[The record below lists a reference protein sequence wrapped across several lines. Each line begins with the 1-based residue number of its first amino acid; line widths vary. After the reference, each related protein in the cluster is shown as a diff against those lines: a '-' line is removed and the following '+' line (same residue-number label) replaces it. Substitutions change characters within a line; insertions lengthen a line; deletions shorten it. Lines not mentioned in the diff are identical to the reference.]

1 MPKYTLMA
9 HQAEGVKY
17 LESVDG
23 VGALLYDPGVGKTGT
38 TAAWIDTSALLPKE
52 VRVLVVAP
60 LTAADTWVLQPH
72 LFMDSPVKARM
83 MQGPTATILAKMAL
97 ARDWSRVPTMKI
109 AHDHKGTTA
118 KQLAGRRVTILS
130 VSAGALSSYCKDRT
144 DTVRMLRAIRKYD
157 PHVIV
162 MDESHIIKAATSN
175 ISKSM
180 YQIGQCA
187 PHRIILTGTVTP
199 LSDLDVY
206 GQWRFMA
213 PWTFSDSYGE
223 PFTRHPHLMTDQQA
237 ASIEP
242 WNIDRFEKRYGDTT
256 TGYKGKTVL
265 GSGVNGHHG
274 SELWDRVAE
283 RSHVVKRKD
292 ALDLPP
298 TTDLPVHVT
307 LTAREM
313 KAYREMAEDL
323 AAELDNGELLTAKNA
338 LVKYMKLRQVHAGFL
353 KDTDTGEVH
362 IVGTSLQKAAI
373 EVVTT
378 QLMGEQRVVLT
389 GYFRSECKALA
400 DKVQKLEGKRTRVML
415 ITGETKTNDRLA
427 MRQAFGDVSRNPERI
442 VMVAQAR
449 TMSLSVNELVTAQHM
464 VNASPSERRADYVQL
479 RDRLDRKGQ
488 TKPVTYW
495 ECFAPGLVADI
506 MINKHKTRGNLE
518 AAMLEHIR
526 SFAKNK
532 TGRNR

>member
-1 MPKYTLMA
+1 MPKYKLMA
-9 HQAEGVKY
+9 HQRDGVKF
-17 LESVDG
+17 LDSVDG

-38 TAAWIDTSALLPKE
+38 TMAWLDTSHLLPKE

-60 LTAADTWVLQPH
+60 LTAADTWVLQSG

-83 MQGPTATILAKMAL
+83 MQGSTETILTKIAQ
-97 ARDWSRVPTMKI
+97 ARDWTRVPNMPI
-109 AHDHKGTTA
+109 SINHKGSVA
-118 KQLAGRRVTILS
+118 KQLTGRKVTILS
-130 VSAGALSSYCKDRT
+130 VSAGAISSYCKDRT

-206 GQWRFMA
+206 GQWRFFA
-213 PWTFSDSYGE
+213 PWTFSDSYGL
-223 PFTRHPHLMTDQQA
+223 PHTDKPLTMTAQQA
-237 ASIEP
+237 ARIEP
-242 WNIDRFEKRYGDTT
+242 WTIDRFETRYGDKT

-265 GSGVNGHHG
+265 GSGVNNSKGQ
-274 SELWDRVAE
+274 ELWDRVAE
-283 RSHVVKRKD
+283 RSHVVKKED

-298 TTDLPVHVT
+298 TSDSDVHVA
-307 LTAREM
+307 LTTREM

-323 AAELDNGELLTAKNA
+323 AAELESGEFVTAKNA

-353 KDTDTGEVH
+353 KDTETGEVH
-362 IVGTSLQKAAI
+362 IVGDSLQKAAI

-400 DKVQKLEGKRTRVML
+400 EKVAKIEGKRTRVML
-415 ITGETKTNDRLA
+415 VTGETKQGDRLA
-427 MRQAFGDVSRNPERI
+427 LRQAFGDVSRNGGNFGRTI
-442 VMVAQAR
+442 MVAQAR

-464 VNASPSERRADYVQL
+464 VNTSPSERRADYVQL

-488 TKPVTYW
+488 TKPVTFW

-506 MINKHKTRGNLE
+506 MINKHKTRGDLE

-526 SFAKNK
+526 SFARKK
-532 TGRNR
+532 

>member
-1 MPKYTLMA
+1 MPQYTLMA
-9 HQAEGVKY
+9 HQAEGVKF
-17 LESVDG
+17 LDSVDG

-38 TAAWIDTSALLPKE
+38 TAAWLDSSTLLPKE

-60 LTAADTWVLQPH
+60 LTACDAWVLQPH

-83 MQGPTATILAKMAL
+83 MQGRTVDILAKMAK
-97 ARDWSRVPTMKI
+97 ARVWTQVPDMKVS
-109 AHDHKGTTA
+109 HDHVGTLA
-118 KQLAGRRVTILS
+118 KQLDGRKVTILS
-130 VSAGALSSYCKDRT
+130 VSAGAISSYCKDRT

-199 LSDLDVY
+199 LSDMDVY

-213 PWTFSDSYGE
+213 PWTFSNSYGE
-223 PFTRHPHLMTDQQA
+223 PFTLHPHKMTDQQA

-242 WNIDRFEKRYGDTT
+242 WTIDRFETRYGEKT
-256 TGYKGKTVL
+256 TGYKGKTIL
-265 GSGVNGHHG
+265 GSGVNDDKGR
-274 SELWDRVAE
+274 ELWDRVAE
-283 RSHVVKRKD
+283 RSHVVKKKD

-298 TTDLPVHVT
+298 TTDMAVHVQ
-307 LTAREM
+307 LTPREM
-313 KAYREMAEDL
+313 KAYEQMAEDL
-323 AAELDNGELLTAKNA
+323 AAEIEEGGEMVTAKNA

-353 KDTDTGEVH
+353 KDTETDEVH
-362 IVGTSLQKAAI
+362 IVGDSLQKTAI

-378 QLMGEQRVVLT
+378 QLAGENRVVLT

-400 DKVQKLEGKRTRVML
+400 EKVQRIEGKRTRVML
-415 ITGETKTNDRLA
+415 VTGETKQGDRLA
-427 MRQAFGDVSRNPERI
+427 LRQEFGDVSGNPGRI

-449 TMSLSVNELVTAQHM
+449 TMSLSVNELVVAQHM
-464 VNASPSERRADYVQL
+464 VNTSPSERRADYVQL
-479 RDRLDRKGQ
+479 RDRLDRNGQ
-488 TKPVTYW
+488 TKPVTFW

-506 MINKHKTRGNLE
+506 MIDKHKNRGNLE
-518 AAMLEHIR
+518 AALLEHIKTYAR
-526 SFAKNK
+526 KNK
-532 TGRNR
+532 R